1 MNDNYNK
8 SPIFCNNC
16 GKSGHLFHQC
26 RLPITS
32 IGIIVI
38 RKNLDKTELLYV
50 RRKNSLGFVDFMRGK
65 YNLNN
70 ISYITNLF
78 NTMSVFEQ
86 ELILNNDFSYL
97 WNYLWGKNINNQYKS
112 EEKIS
117 NEKFCK
123 LKDGIIVNEKTHTI
137 QSIINDVVEKYD
149 EPEWGFPKGRRNYQE
164 KDIVCAQREF
174 EEETG
179 YLKSNI
185 KIIYNIFP
193 LEEIYTGS
201 NYKSYKHKYF
211 LAIMDNNVMPTSKFQ
226 ETEISKV
233 SWININDA
241 KKYIREYNVEKIKIV
256 EKLQKMLNNNNIYF

>member
-1 MNDNYNK
+1 MNENYTK
-8 SPIFCNNC
+8 SLVFCNNC

-38 RKNLDKTELLYV
+38 RKNVDKIELLYV

-70 ISYITNLF
+70 LKYISNLF
-78 NTMSVFEQ
+78 NKMSTFEKQ
-86 ELILNNDFSYL
+86 LILDNDFMYL

-117 NEKFCK
+117 HEKLNK
-123 LKDGIIVNEKTHTI
+123 LKEGITIDGKLYTLKTIIDSVTEI
-137 QSIINDVVEKYD
+137 YD
-149 EPEWGFPKGRRNYQE
+149 EPEWGFPKGRRNFQE
-164 KDIVCAQREF
+164 KDIICAQREF

-211 LAIMDNNVMPTSKFQ
+211 LAIMDNNVLPTSKFQ

-241 KKYIREYNVEKIKIV
+241 EKYIRKYNIEKLKIV
-256 EKLQKMLNNNNIYF
+256 EKLQKILKINNLYF